1 MKTLIIAEAG
11 VNHNGNLDLALKLCD
26 EAKRAGAD
34 VVKFQTWKTE
44 NMITRNV
51 GQADYQKKNTGSKK
65 SQYDMLKELELAY
78 QDFEKIKTYCD
89 SIAIQFA
96 STADDPESLDFLVDL
111 GVPFLKIGSGDLNNI
126 PYLRHIGQK
135 HLPVILST
143 GMGSLSDVDVSLSTL
158 QESGAGN
165 ITLLH
170 CTTNY
175 PCPYKDVNLNAMKTL
190 REAFHLP
197 VGYSDHTLGIEIP
210 IAAAAMG
217 AVVIE
222 KHFTLDRTMEGPDHA
237 ASIQPDELM
246 QMVQCIRNV
255 ECALGNGLKKPTQEE
270 KSISKVVV
278 KRIVAAKEIEKGQ
291 VFTEKNLT
299 VKRNDKGMPATCWDF
314 IIGKKAQQRYLENQE
329 IVFYKE

>member
-51 GQADYQKKNTGSKK
+51 RQADYQKKNTGSKK

-111 GVPFLKIGSGDLNNI
+111 GVPFFKIGSGDLNNI

-197 VGYSDHTLGIEIP
+197 VGYSDHTLGVEIP

-291 VFTEKNLT
+291 IFTEKNLT
-299 VKRNDKGMPATCWDF
+299 VKRNDKGMPAAYWDF

-329 IVFYKE
+329 IVFYEE